1 MDTGVWQTAAHG
13 SLKEPDMAE
22 LGCSGGVVTLIH
34 Q

>member
-1 MDTGVWQTAAHG
+1 MDTGVWQTSVHG

-22 LGCSGGVVTLIH
+22 LGRGGGVVTLIH